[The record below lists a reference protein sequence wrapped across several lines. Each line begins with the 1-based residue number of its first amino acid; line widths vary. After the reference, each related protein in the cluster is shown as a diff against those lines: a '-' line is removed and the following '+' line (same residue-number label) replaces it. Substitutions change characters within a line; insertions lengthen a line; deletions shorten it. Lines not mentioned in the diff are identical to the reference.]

1 MVTHRPPC
9 PKCRKPVGYE
19 EVDGDFCPHC
29 SAPIAWGMTIMTL
42 SGGAFRKVKD
52 RGHWNIRT
60 DYCRYCIE
68 DAGGIDAPVHPYDS
82 VPLRKAVD
90 ARGNVDHVKVCD
102 EHLPRFTR
110 NQERY
115 ARIRAKRGGA

>member
-1 MVTHRPPC
+1 
-9 PKCRKPVGYE
+9 
-19 EVDGDFCPHC
+19 
-29 SAPIAWGMTIMTL
+29 MTL

-60 DYCRYCIE
+60 DYCAYCV
-68 DAGGIDAPVHPYDS
+68 GMNAPVHPYDS

-90 ARGNVDHVKVCD
+90 ARGNVDHRKVCD

-115 ARIRAKRGGA
+115 ARIRAKRTP